1 MRNYFITTYKFLDKI
16 RYKDD
21 VLLADCLQ
29 LQSQTKQLVT
39 LARDFFFLSTLIVFS
54 DHEGV
59 ETQLLAIFK
68 TEIERFCILREMR
81 KIKIVY

>member
-21 VLLADCLQ
+21 VLLADCLK
-29 LQSQTKQLVT
+29 LNSWSL
-39 LARDFFFLSTLIVFS
+39 LPEIFFFLSTLIVFF